1 MIVRGD
7 GMVVIDDGVV
17 EVIEEFSYSV
27 VEYILQVEE
36 ELTEFVWDLSRIVPP
51 DDMVNWATIIVVSRT
66 DHLRGEEMK

>member
-51 DDMVNWATIIVVSRT
+51 DDMVNWATIIVVS
-66 DHLRGEEMK
+66 